1 MIITVGLRS
10 KKDFPIKNN
19 LNLKYNEKKSKKK
32 LVSTVLKIFCVL
44 RINKWDDFLFF
55 FLYFVKSPKGK
66 CKKKLR
72 KQRCQMK
79 ERKAENIYVQYVF
92 YLVGNE

>member
-44 RINKWDDFLFF
+44 RINK
-55 FLYFVKSPKGK
+55 
-66 CKKKLR
+66 
-72 KQRCQMK
+72 
-79 ERKAENIYVQYVF
+79 
-92 YLVGNE
+92 